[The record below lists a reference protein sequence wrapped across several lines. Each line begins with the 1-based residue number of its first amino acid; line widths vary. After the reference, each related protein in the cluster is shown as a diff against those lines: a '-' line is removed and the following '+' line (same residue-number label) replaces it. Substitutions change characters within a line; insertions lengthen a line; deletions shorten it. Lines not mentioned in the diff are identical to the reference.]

1 MAGRGRGRGGRGPA
15 VVPFT
20 DEETGKRVTL
30 DVDAP
35 PPLFP
40 VLASASQLKSHP
52 SFFVAQLRA
61 RHITVFLHF
70 ILLNVH

>member
-1 MAGRGRGRGGRGPA
+1 MFAPPGGMAGRGRGRGGRGPA
-15 VVPFT
+15 VIPFT

-40 VLASASQLKSHP
+40 VLANAYQVEP
-52 SFFVAQLRA
+52 QC
-61 RHITVFLHF
+61 I
-70 ILLNVH
+70 